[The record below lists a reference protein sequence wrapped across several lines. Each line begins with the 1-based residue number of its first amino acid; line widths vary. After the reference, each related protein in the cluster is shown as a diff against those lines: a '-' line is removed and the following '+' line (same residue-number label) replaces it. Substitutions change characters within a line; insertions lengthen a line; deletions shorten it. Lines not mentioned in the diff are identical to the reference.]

1 MKRATSKDVAR
12 LAGVSQTTVSFVIN
26 NTPGV
31 SLSDETR
38 RKVLEAA
45 QNVQYIPNSFAKGLK
60 THQSKLLAYFFPR
73 WITPFTR
80 C

>member
-12 LAGVSQTTVSFVIN
+12 LAGVSQTTVSFVMN

-38 RKVLEAA
+38 RRVIEAC
-45 QNVQYIPNSFAKGLK
+45 
-60 THQSKLLAYFFPR
+60 LLYTSFPR
-73 WITPFTR
+73 RRTKNVSNACKIEFL
-80 C
+80 